1 MQFVYGRENEKQMNA
16 IIIGYGTVGK
26 ATQKVLKCD
35 YVDKDDKDSDNKYTF
50 AIICVKRED
59 LPAAIER
66 AKHYSDNMVIRST
79 ISPDD
84 AYKYKD
90 YTLWPEFN
98 VTETNGNGS
107 DLWVMTEN
115 ASFRNYLLHNY
126 YESHT
131 ICNVVTHKEA
141 ALIKVWDNYRLM
153 KEAELTLQ
161 LAEICNKRDI
171 CFDHIRNVLIQD
183 TRHHDNYVDDTIKSE
198 CFNLAKEIVNNF

>member
-1 MQFVYGRENEKQMNA
+1 MNA

-26 ATQKVLKCD
+26 ATQKILKCD
-35 YVDKDDKDSDNKYTF
+35 YVDKYDEDYNTPYDF

-59 LPAAIER
+59 LPAAIKR
-66 AKHYSDNMVIRST
+66 AKTYTNNIIIRTT

-84 AYKYKD
+84 AYEYEN

-98 VTETNGNGS
+98 VTETNGYGS

-115 ASFRNYLLHNY
+115 PAFRNYLLHNY

-141 ALIKVWDNYRLM
+141 ALIKVWNNYRLM
-153 KEAELTLQ
+153 KEAELARKL
-161 LAEICNKRDI
+161 EFICRDRDI
-171 CFDHIRNVLIQD
+171 CFDHIRNVIIQD
-183 TRHHDNYVDDTIKSE
+183 TRHHDNYIDAGIKSE
-198 CFNLAKEIVNNF
+198 CFDLAKEIVEQL

>member
-1 MQFVYGRENEKQMNA
+1 MNA

-26 ATQKVLKCD
+26 ATQKILKCD
-35 YVDKDDKDSDNKYTF
+35 YVDKYDEDYNTPYDF

-59 LPAAIER
+59 LPAAIKR
-66 AKHYSDNMVIRST
+66 AKTYTNNIIIRTT

-84 AYKYKD
+84 AFEYEN

-98 VTETNGNGS
+98 VTETNGYGS

-115 ASFRNYLLHNY
+115 PAFRNYLLHNY

-141 ALIKVWDNYRLM
+141 ALIKVWNNYRLM
-153 KEAELTLQ
+153 KEAELARKL
-161 LAEICNKRDI
+161 EFICRDRDI
-171 CFDHIRNVLIQD
+171 CFDHVRNVIIQD
-183 TRHHDNYVDDTIKSE
+183 TRHHDNYIDAGIKSE
-198 CFNLAKEIVNNF
+198 CFDLAKEIVEQL

>member
-1 MQFVYGRENEKQMNA
+1 MMNA

-26 ATQKVLKCD
+26 ATQKILKCD
-35 YVDKDDKDSDNKYTF
+35 YVDKYDEDYNTPYDF

-59 LPAAIER
+59 LPAAIKR
-66 AKHYSDNMVIRST
+66 AKTYTNNIIIRTT

-84 AYKYKD
+84 AYEYEN

-98 VTETNGNGS
+98 VTETNGYGS

-115 ASFRNYLLHNY
+115 PAFRNYLLHNY

-141 ALIKVWDNYRLM
+141 ALIKVWNNYRLM
-153 KEAELTLQ
+153 KEAELARKL
-161 LAEICNKRDI
+161 EFICRDRDI
-171 CFDHIRNVLIQD
+171 CFDHIRNVIIQD
-183 TRHHDNYVDDTIKSE
+183 TRHHDNYIDAGIKSE
-198 CFNLAKEIVNNF
+198 CFDLAKEIVEQL

>member
-1 MQFVYGRENEKQMNA
+1 MMKNA

-26 ATQKVLKCD
+26 ATQKILKCD
-35 YVDKDDKDSDNKYTF
+35 YVDKYDDDYNTPYDF

-59 LPAAIER
+59 LPEAIKR
-66 AKHYSDNMVIRST
+66 AKRYSEDIIIRTT

-84 AYKYKD
+84 AHLYMD

-98 VTETNGNGS
+98 VTETNGYGS

-115 ASFRNYLLHNY
+115 PAFRNYLLHNY

-141 ALIKVWDNYRLM
+141 ALIKVWNNYRLM
-153 KEAELTLQ
+153 KEAELAIRL
-161 LAEICNKRDI
+161 EFICRDRDI
-171 CFDHIRNVLIQD
+171 CFDHIRNVIMQD
-183 TRHHDNYVDDTIKSE
+183 TRHHDNYIDAAVKSE
-198 CFNLAKEIVNNF
+198 CFDLAKEIVEQL

>member
-1 MQFVYGRENEKQMNA
+1 MNA

-26 ATQKVLKCD
+26 ATQKILKCD
-35 YVDKDDKDSDNKYTF
+35 YVDKYDDDYNTPYDF

-59 LPAAIER
+59 LDSAIKR
-66 AKHYSDNMVIRST
+66 AKTYTNNIVIRTT

-84 AYKYKD
+84 AYKYEN

-98 VTETNGNGS
+98 VTETNGYGS

-141 ALIKVWDNYRLM
+141 SLIKVWNNYRLM

-161 LAEICNKRDI
+161 LAGICDKRDI

-183 TRHHDNYVDDTIKSE
+183 TRHHDNYIDAVVKSE
-198 CFNLAKEIVNNF
+198 CFDLAEEIIGSF

>member
-1 MQFVYGRENEKQMNA
+1 MMNA

-26 ATQKVLKCD
+26 ATQKILKCD
-35 YVDKDDKDSDNKYTF
+35 YVDKYDEDLPNKYDF

-59 LPAAIER
+59 LPAAIKR
-66 AKHYSDNMVIRST
+66 AKLYSDDIVIRTT

-84 AYKYKD
+84 AWEYEN

-98 VTETNGNGS
+98 VTETNGYGS

-115 ASFRNYLLHNY
+115 PAFRNYLLHNY

-141 ALIKVWDNYRLM
+141 ALIKVWNNYRLK
-153 KEAELTLQ
+153 KEAELAIRLE
-161 LAEICNKRDI
+161 LICRDRDI
-171 CFDHIRNVLIQD
+171 CFDHIRNVIIQD
-183 TRHHDNYVDDTIKSE
+183 TRHHDNYIDAAVKSE
-198 CFNLAKEIVNNF
+198 CFDLAEEIIGSF

>member
-1 MQFVYGRENEKQMNA
+1 MNA

-26 ATQKVLKCD
+26 STQKILKCD
-35 YVDKDDKDSDNKYTF
+35 YVDKDDKDSGKFYDF

-59 LPAAIER
+59 LPSAIER
-66 AKHYSDNMVIRST
+66 AKLYSNNIVIRST

-84 AYKYKD
+84 AYKYTS

-98 VTETNGNGS
+98 VTETNGSGS
-107 DLWVMTEN
+107 GLWVMTEN
-115 ASFRNYLLHNY
+115 PSFRNYLLHNY

-141 ALIKVWDNYRLM
+141 ALIKVWNNYRLM
-153 KEAELTLQ
+153 KEAELSLQ

-171 CFDHIRNVLIQD
+171 CFDHIRNVILQD
-183 TRHHDNYVDDTIKSE
+183 TRHHDNYIDVVVKSE
-198 CFNLAKEIVNNF
+198 CFDLAKEIVELF

>member
-1 MQFVYGRENEKQMNA
+1 MNA

-26 ATQKVLKCD
+26 ATQKILKCD
-35 YVDKDDKDSDNKYTF
+35 YVDKYDEDIANKYTF

-66 AKHYSDNMVIRST
+66 AKRYSDDIVIRTT

-84 AYKYKD
+84 AWEYEN

-98 VTETNGNGS
+98 VTETNGYGS

-115 ASFRNYLLHNY
+115 PAFRNYLLHNY

-141 ALIKVWDNYRLM
+141 ALIKVWNNYRLL
-153 KEAELTLQ
+153 KEAELARKL
-161 LAEICNKRDI
+161 EFICRDRDI
-171 CFDHIRNVLIQD
+171 CFDHIRNVIIQD
-183 TRHHDNYVDDTIKSE
+183 TRHHDNYIDAGIKSE
-198 CFNLAKEIVNNF
+198 CFDLAKEIVEQL

>member
-1 MQFVYGRENEKQMNA
+1 MNA

-26 ATQKVLKCD
+26 ATQKILKCD
-35 YVDKDDKDSDNKYTF
+35 YVDKDDKDNGKFYDF

-59 LPAAIER
+59 LPSAIER
-66 AKHYSDNMVIRST
+66 AKLYSNNIVIRST

-84 AYKYKD
+84 AYKYTS

-98 VTETNGNGS
+98 VTETNGSGS

-115 ASFRNYLLHNY
+115 PSFRNYLLHNY

-141 ALIKVWDNYRLM
+141 ALIKVWNNYRLM
-153 KEAELTLQ
+153 KEAEMSLQ
-161 LAEICNKRDI
+161 LAEICNKRAI
-171 CFDHIRNVLIQD
+171 CFDHIRNVILQD
-183 TRHHDNYVDDTIKSE
+183 TRHHNNYIDAVIKSE
-198 CFNLAKEIVNNF
+198 CFDLAKEIVELF

>member
-1 MQFVYGRENEKQMNA
+1 MKA

-26 ATQKVLKCD
+26 ATQKILKCD
-35 YVDKDDKDSDNKYTF
+35 YVDKYDEDYNTPYDF

-66 AKHYSDNMVIRST
+66 AKRYSDDIVIRTT

-84 AYKYKD
+84 AFEYEN

-98 VTETNGNGS
+98 VTETNGYGS
-107 DLWVMTEN
+107 DIWVMTEN
-115 ASFRNYLLHNY
+115 PAFRNYLLHNY

-141 ALIKVWDNYRLM
+141 ALIKVWNNYRLK
-153 KEAELTLQ
+153 KEAELARKL
-161 LAEICNKRDI
+161 EFICRDRDI
-171 CFDHIRNVLIQD
+171 CFDHIRNVIMQD
-183 TRHHDNYVDDTIKSE
+183 TRHHDNYIDADIKSE
-198 CFNLAKEIVNNF
+198 CFDLAEEIIGSF